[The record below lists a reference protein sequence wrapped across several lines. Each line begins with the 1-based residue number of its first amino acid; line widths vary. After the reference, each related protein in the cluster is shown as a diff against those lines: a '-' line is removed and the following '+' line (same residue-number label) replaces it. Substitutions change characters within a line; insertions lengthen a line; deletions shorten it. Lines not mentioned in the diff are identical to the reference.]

1 MKEVINKIVNSRKF
15 WYGFSILMVI
25 MFSEDLGISATKMNS
40 LLVVGVALI
49 LGQGFAD
56 KFCNI
61 KYQWL

>member
-1 MKEVINKIVNSRKF
+1 MKNVINKIVNSKKF

-49 LGQGFAD
+49 IGQGLAD
-56 KFCNI
+56 KSCNM
-61 KYQWL
+61 KR

>member
-1 MKEVINKIVNSRKF
+1 MKEVIMKMVNSRKF

-49 LGQGFAD
+49 IGQGLAD
-56 KFCNI
+56 KSCN
-61 KYQWL
+61 K

>member
-1 MKEVINKIVNSRKF
+1 MKEVINKIISSRKF

-49 LGQGFAD
+49 IGQGLAD
-56 KFCNI
+56 KSCNM
-61 KYQWL
+61 KK

>member
-25 MFSEDLGISATKMNS
+25 MFSEDLGISETKMNS

-49 LGQGFAD
+49 IGQGLAD
-56 KFCNI
+56 KSC
-61 KYQWL
+61 KK